1 MSADHLFV
9 LLHGFWGNM
18 SHLYKARELL
28 LNEYPDAQVLVASTY
43 AGNLTYDGIS
53 ICGRRVIT
61 EIEDQIKEI
70 NESDGVAIRKFSVAG
85 YSLGGLIARY
95 VVGELYNSGFFNEIK
110 PMNFT
115 TFATP
120 HLGTCSEKPGFARWG
135 FNYYGRNWLSQSG
148 RDMFL
153 GNDGIVPKLADPEGY
168 HYRAL
173 TKFERLSLYANI
185 TNDRSVPFF
194 TAFMS
199 ERDPFTDL
207 VNCKPQ
213 YVDKYEPVILDLSR
227 EMKILPT
234 PVKRK
239 WSRRDYIFFTV
250 LFTVGPI
257 ILLGALI
264 TITVS
269 AQLSER
275 RIRQLYQSSASPS
288 RSVEMMQQ
296 SGKNVTEAELMQDV
310 VEDLLD
316 ATGAEEQDARSTNDG
331 TQYQSSI
338 SDDSSVKNASSHKT
352 RISSVSTL
360 NTICSSVVAHK
371 VRHPDSV
378 GKYSPEKALDLEEV
392 QIRMC
397 NEMNKLEWNKYAVQ
411 IHQTLHSHAAIVNR
425 KGQLPEGDIVLGHWA
440 ERLVV

>member
-1 MSADHLFV
+1 MSDDHLFV

-18 SHLYKARELL
+18 SHLYRARELL
-28 LNEYPDAQVLVASTY
+28 LSQYPDARVLIASTY
-43 AGNLTYDGIS
+43 AGNLTYDGVS
-53 ICGRRVIT
+53 ICGRRVIA
-61 EIEDQIKEI
+61 EIENRIKEI
-70 NESDGVAIRKFSVAG
+70 KESDGVAIRKFSVAG

-95 VVGELYNSGFFNEIK
+95 VVGELYNSGFFDEIK
-110 PMNFT
+110 PVNFT

-120 HLGTCSEKPGFARWG
+120 HLGTCSEKPGFTRWA

-153 GNDGIVPKLADPEGY
+153 GNNGIVPKLADPEGY
-168 HYRAL
+168 YYHAL

-207 VNCKPQ
+207 ANCMPQ
-213 YVDKYEPVILDLSR
+213 YVDEYKPVIVDLGR
-227 EMKILPT
+227 EMNILHT

-239 WSRRDYIFFTV
+239 WSRRDYIFFTM

-257 ILLGALI
+257 ILLGALV

-269 AQLSER
+269 AQMSER
-275 RIRQLYQSSASPS
+275 RIRQLYQSYTFPR
-288 RSVEMMQQ
+288 RSVELTQQ
-296 SGKNVTEAELMQDV
+296 SAKNVSEAELMQDV

-316 ATGAEEQDARSTNDG
+316 AAGAEEQDAGPTDDI
-331 TQYQSSI
+331 TQYQSS
-338 SDDSSVKNASSHKT
+338 SNNLVKNDSNCDT
-352 RISSVSTL
+352 V
-360 NTICSSVVAHK
+360 CSSVVES
-371 VRHPDSV
+371 RHRDSV
-378 GKYSPEKALDLEEV
+378 GKDIPEKALDLEEV

-397 NEMNKLEWNKYAVQ
+397 NEMNKLQWNKYAVQ
-411 IHQTLHSHAAIVNR
+411 IHQTFHSHAAIVNR

>member
-1 MSADHLFV
+1 MSDDHLFV

-18 SHLYKARELL
+18 SHLYRARELL
-28 LNEYPDAQVLVASTY
+28 LNEYPDARVLVASTY

-53 ICGRRVIT
+53 ICGRRVIA
-61 EIEDQIKEI
+61 EIENRIKDI
-70 NESDGVAIRKFSVAG
+70 KESDGVAIRKFSVAG

-95 VVGELYNSGFFNEIK
+95 VVGELYTSGFFNEII

-120 HLGTCSEKPGFARWG
+120 HLGTCSEKPGFARWA

-153 GNDGIVPKLADPEGY
+153 GNNGIVPKLADPEGY
-168 HYRAL
+168 YYRAL

-207 VNCKPQ
+207 ANCRPL
-213 YVDKYEPVILDLSR
+213 YVDEYEPVILDLSR
-227 EMKILPT
+227 EMNILHT

-275 RIRQLYQSSASPS
+275 RIRQSYQSYTLPR
-288 RSVEMMQQ
+288 RSVEMTQQ

-316 ATGAEEQDARSTNDG
+316 AAGTEEPDAGPTIDG
-331 TQYQSSI
+331 TQYQSS
-338 SDDSSVKNASSHKT
+338 SNNSSVKNASGHKT
-352 RISSVSTL
+352 RTSSVSTL
-360 NTICSSVVAHK
+360 NTVCSSVVAHK
-371 VRHPDSV
+371 ARHPDSV
-378 GKYSPEKALDLEEV
+378 GKHTPEKALDLEEV
-392 QIRMC
+392 QLRMC
-397 NEMNKLEWNKYAVQ
+397 NEMNKLQWNKYAVQ
-411 IHQTLHSHAAIVNR
+411 IHQTFHSHAAIVNR